1 MGIFTLYWPGSN
13 TKAFRWEPNWLFC
26 WVLKTLLIWFCMVAV
41 DIDVL
46 KMSTLGPK
54 SGGVGLL
61 STTPQ
66 MNVSQPAA
74 VVRSATNGAFVPR
87 FRSAETKRPVPTDC
101 RLICPPVSS
110 IHLNFS
116 HEPMAVR
123 FAASGALAPRFWS
136 ADTKRLLA
144 TD

>member
-1 MGIFTLYWPGSN
+1 MGIFTLYRPGSN

-74 VVRSATNGAFVPR
+74 VLRSATNGALLPNFAAPG
-87 FRSAETKRPVPTDC
+87 TKRQLPTESTLT
-101 RLICPPVSS
+101 RS
-110 IHLNFS
+110 
-116 HEPMAVR
+116 
-123 FAASGALAPRFWS
+123 
-136 ADTKRLLA
+136 T
-144 TD
+144 

>member
-1 MGIFTLYWPGSN
+1 MGIFTLYRPGSN

-74 VVRSATNGAFVPR
+74 VVRSTTNGAFVPR
-87 FRSAETKRPVPTDC
+87 VRSAGTKRPVPPHSP
-101 RLICPPVSS
+101 LIFPPAHP
-110 IHLNFS
+110 IQWNFS
-116 HEPMAVR
+116 PYPDPCPLHP
-123 FAASGALAPRFWS
+123 
-136 ADTKRLLA
+136 T
-144 TD
+144 